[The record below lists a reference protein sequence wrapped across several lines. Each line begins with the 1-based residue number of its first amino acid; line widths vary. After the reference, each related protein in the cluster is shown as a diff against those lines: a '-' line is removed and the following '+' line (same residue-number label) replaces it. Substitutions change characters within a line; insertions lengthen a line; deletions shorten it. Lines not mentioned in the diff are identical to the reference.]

1 MQSFKKHIEEGRVTP
16 GDLKA
21 QAEGK
26 KAARKGQKYEENPY
40 EKGSSRHLQWSK
52 GHNAARAGML
62 KKEEVELE
70 EDTGKYKATSEKSK
84 FGKGGYRPHLKN
96 PEGKT
101 SYMAG
106 VSYKTHDHAAGEAAA
121 YHKGYTSGP
130 GKANERGAERAVAAY
145 RAKHKQHM
153 HEEFDLTEEQ
163 QYDLVEAYLLE
174 NNIDADSLSIEQ
186 LDEII
191 GKVIGGAFKAAAKT
205 AVGAG
210 RIAKKA
216 AKKLVKNKQG
226 NTRFSQAAKNDAK
239 QRELDKIRKQRT
251 DIVKKKLAQRKN
263 KQLQTAVDRARAKL
277 AASKAKQ

>member
-62 KKEEVELE
+62 KKEEAELD

-145 RAKHKQHM
+145 RAKHKEHM
-153 HEEFDLTEEQ
+153 HEELEQ